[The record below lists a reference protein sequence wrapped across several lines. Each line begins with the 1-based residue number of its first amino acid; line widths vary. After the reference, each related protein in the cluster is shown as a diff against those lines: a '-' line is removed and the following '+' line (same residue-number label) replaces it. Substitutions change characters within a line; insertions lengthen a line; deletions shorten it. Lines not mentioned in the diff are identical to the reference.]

1 MYLENLTRTSL
12 FTTEPPATGIL
23 LQPNDLPTS
32 GLHVNLVSAS
42 GQKERI
48 FAEVG
53 ITPRQELHGLRL
65 TVSDSYGEL
74 LFNKCFKQ
82 NEDFESQLR
91 SFLAEFQ
98 KLEERMCHS
107 KGFLLPREVNIDSD
121 RDLDFREV
129 AFAVVDGHYEEGNTH
144 VEILE
149 SLLGIVDDDGIDR
162 PDLAE
167 FEQSHQIALG
177 EIVYVDGQYVTVVEG
192 DTMKNITEDEL
203 MCLEAFSDGLVYIEQ
218 SSTGW
223 LKPM

>member
-1 MYLENLTRTSL
+1 MPIEDLNTSSF
-12 FTTEPPATGIL
+12 FTAEPPRQGIL
-23 LQPNDLPTS
+23 LNPSDLPTS
-32 GLHVNLVSAS
+32 GLHVSLVSVD

-48 FAEVG
+48 FPGVS
-53 ITPRQELHGLRL
+53 ISPRQELHDLRL

-98 KLEERMCHS
+98 KLEEQMCHS
-107 KGFLLPREVNIDSD
+107 KGFLLPREVNIDSN
-121 RDLDFREV
+121 RDLDFREL
-129 AFAVVDGHYEEGNTH
+129 AFAVVDGHYEEGSTH
-144 VEILE
+144 AEILE
-149 SLLGIVDDDGIDR
+149 SLLGITDDNGVDR
-162 PDLAE
+162 PDLVE

-192 DTMKNITEDEL
+192 ATMKNLIEDEL
-203 MCLEAFSDGLVYIEQ
+203 MHLDAFSDILVYIEQ
-218 SSTGW
+218 TATGW